1 MLSGIAIATLLSVPA
16 LTRIAVRVFM
26 PPRRTQLTCSLLYP
40 EVVSCVHLRHALADT
55 DMPNY
60 DERLCWR
67 IV

>member
-16 LTRIAVRVFM
+16 LTLIAVSVFM
-26 PPRRTQLTCSLLYP
+26 PPRRTQLTYFLPYP
-40 EVVSCVHLRHALADT
+40 EVVSCVRSRHAMAGT
-55 DMPNY
+55 AMPNY